1 MPFFGR
7 WVNACR
13 RLIGNMN
20 IHKNIMT
27 FLAAV
32 SLFMQGGWAQSPYP
46 PGTSPLETALA
57 DAGLFV
63 LQLNLNGALS
73 EFPAEDN
80 PSGRLDDENPLRQ
93 LPPDSSVP
101 YPLTLAFHF
110 VAIDRSG
117 MVPKVVAPNPTYHVR
132 VYKESA
138 DAPWL
143 LKEYWKISDG
153 LRTDLPVP
161 PLDAQ
166 FKADRA
172 LSKPPSLE
180 LPAPDATPPL
190 RTNLAKIPCPRCKGE
205 EGPMSTC
212 PFCMKRG
219 YIWVDAQSK

>member
-1 MPFFGR
+1 M
-7 WVNACR
+7 
-13 RLIGNMN
+13 
-20 IHKNIMT
+20 HKNIMA

-32 SLFMQGGWAQSPYP
+32 SLCMQGGWAQSPYP
-46 PGTSPLETALA
+46 PGTSSLEMAWA

-63 LQLNLNGALS
+63 LQLNSNGDLI
-73 EFPAEDN
+73 EFPKQEN
-80 PSGRLDDENPLRQ
+80 HSSRVDDGDPYYH
-93 LPPDSSVP
+93 LPPDSTVP
-101 YPLTLAFHF
+101 YPFSLAFHYLE
-110 VAIDRSG
+110 IDLSG
-117 MVPKVVAPNPTYHVR
+117 LVPKVIVPNPTYHVR
-132 VYKESA
+132 VCKESA
-138 DAPWL
+138 DAPWR

-219 YIWVDAQSK
+219 YIWVDAPSQ

>member
-1 MPFFGR
+1 MSGFPSGKM
-7 WVNACR
+7 
-13 RLIGNMN
+13 NM
-20 IHKNIMT
+20 HKYFMV
-27 FLAAV
+27 FLATV
-32 SLFMQGGWAQSPYP
+32 SLCMQCGLAQSAST
-46 PGTSPLETALA
+46 PGVSPLEMALA

-63 LQLNLNGALS
+63 LQLNSNGDLVEFS
-73 EFPAEDN
+73 EGEN
-80 PSGRLDDENPLRQ
+80 PSGRVDDGDPYHH
-93 LPPDSSVP
+93 LPPDSDVP
-101 YPLTLAFHF
+101 YPFTLAFHF
-110 VAIDRSG
+110 LEMDRSG
-117 MVPKVVAPNPTYHVR
+117 MVLKIIAPNPMYHVR

-138 DAPWL
+138 DAPWQ
-143 LKEYWKISDG
+143 LKEFWKMTDG